1 MTCKHEWQL
10 GEMDKLVSL
19 IAPWFKE
26 EAGLMQELAGKKTM
40 LIPLSEY
47 RKIQKALMELTNG
60 N

>member
-1 MTCKHEWQL
+1 MTCKHDNL
-10 GEMDKLVSL
+10 DKLVSL